1 MFSQID
7 KILLSF
13 FFFRFECRG
22 DSCFPKQGLIK
33 RAFRGQG
40 PGNYEPEGLRQR
52 PPGRINPNST
62 LNVAVNNG

>member
-7 KILLSF
+7 KKLLSF

-40 PGNYEPEGLRQR
+40 PGNFEREGLVNQR
-52 PPGRINPNST
+52 GPINPNAT